1 MVLVEDEQAVLE
13 FLSQALDQSGYD
25 TIRFASGEAAV
36 SAIQEKEPDLVV
48 LDVMLPDID
57 GFEVLRRV
65 RTQAKVPVLMLTAR
79 TSLADRVT
87 GLDAGADDYLP
98 KPFMLEE
105 FLARVRALLRRS
117 SKDTSRLQYAD
128 LVVDMTSRK
137 VSRAGK
143 PIFLSVTEL
152 SLLELLLRTPET
164 PVSKQTILEKVWDDT
179 GYRDPNVVE
188 VYVSYLRHKLERSGM
203 SKLIH
208 TVRGQGY
215 MLGRPQNED

>member
-1 MVLVEDEQAVLE
+1 MLVEDEQAVLD
-13 FLSQALDQSGYD
+13 FLSQALDQSGYE
-25 TIRFASGEAAV
+25 TVRFLSGEPAV
-36 SAIQEKEPDLVV
+36 ASVQESEPDLIV
-48 LDVMLPDID
+48 LDLMLPDID
-57 GFEVLRRV
+57 GFEVLKRV
-65 RTQAKVPVLMLTAR
+65 RLVSKVPVLMLTAR
-79 TSLADRVT
+79 TGLNDRVL

-117 SKDTSRLQYAD
+117 TKDISRLQYAD
-128 LVVDMTSRK
+128 LIVDIGARK
-137 VSRAGK
+137 VSRGGR
-143 PIFLSVTEL
+143 PIFLSVTEF
-152 SLLELLLRTPET
+152 SLLELLIRSPES

-188 VYVSYLRHKLERSGM
+188 VYVSYLRHKLERSGT

>member
-1 MVLVEDEQAVLE
+1 MLVEDEHAVLD
-13 FLSQALDQSGYD
+13 FLSQALEQSGYE
-25 TIRFASGEAAV
+25 TVRFAAGEPAV
-36 SAIQEKEPDLVV
+36 AQVQAVEPDLIV

-57 GFEVLRRV
+57 GFEVLRRIRV
-65 RTQAKVPVLMLTAR
+65 NSKVPVLMLTAR
-79 TSLADRVT
+79 TGINDRVT

-117 SKDTSRLQYAD
+117 TKDISRLQYGD
-128 LVVDMTSRK
+128 LIVDIGARK
-137 VSRAGK
+137 VSRQGR
-143 PIFLSVTEL
+143 PIFLSVTEF
-152 SLLELLLRTPET
+152 SLLELLIRSPEM

-188 VYVSYLRHKLERSGM
+188 VYISYLRHKLERSGT

-215 MLGRPQNED
+215 MLGKPQNED

>member
-1 MVLVEDEQAVLE
+1 MLVEDEHAVLD
-13 FLSQALDQSGYD
+13 FLTQALEQSGYE
-25 TIRFASGEAAV
+25 TVRFSEGSPAV
-36 SAIQEKEPDLVV
+36 AQVESLQPDLVV

-57 GFEVLRRV
+57 GFEVLRRI
-65 RTQAKVPVLMLTAR
+65 RTNSKVPVLMLTAR
-79 TSLADRVT
+79 TGINDRVT

-117 SKDTSRLQYAD
+117 NKDISRLQYAD
-128 LVVDMTSRK
+128 LIVDIGSRK
-137 VSRAGK
+137 VSRHGR
-143 PIFLSVTEL
+143 PIFLSVTEF
-152 SLLELLLRTPET
+152 SLLELLIRSPEL

-188 VYVSYLRHKLERSGM
+188 VYISYLRHKLERSGT

-215 MLGRPQNED
+215 MLGKPQNED